1 MKPPVY
7 INAFGINCA
16 LGNNAAE
23 VAARL
28 FIGDTSGMVE
38 KAGWVPHQTVIVGA
52 VTATLPSIPKAL
64 ARFASRNNQV
74 LLQAANQIEAQVQQ
88 AVARFGSHRVGV
100 VLGTSTTGIAE
111 TEHYLADASQ
121 AERYCYQLQEQGSPA
136 QFLAAYWQLRGPAWV
151 VSTACSSSARAMIAA
166 KRLLDQ
172 GICDAVISGGADTLC
187 KLTLNGFTALEAV
200 SATRCDPFSAHR
212 NGINIGEGAG
222 VFLLSKTTD
231 LGGESVVQK
240 RAAPKSVARFCGG
253 GISMDAHHMS
263 APDPEGRGAVRAMQA
278 ALHEAGITA
287 TDIGYVNLHGTATR
301 QNDAMESHAMAQVF
315 PAGVPCSSTKPLT
328 GHALGAASA
337 IEASLCLLALN
348 GANGEGKL
356 PPHIWSGAVDA
367 SLPPLSF
374 TRVGQPV
381 STSNSHNLN
390 NRYMMS
396 NSFAFGGNNVS
407 LIFGHPL

>member
-16 LGNNAAE
+16 LGNNAAD

-28 FIGDTSGMVE
+28 FVGDTSGMVE
-38 KAGWVPHQTVIVGA
+38 QSGWIPQQTAIVGA
-52 VTATLPSIPKAL
+52 VTAALPSISPAF

-88 AVARFGSHRVGV
+88 AIARFGAHRIGV

-136 QFLAAYWQLRGPAWV
+136 QFLAAYWQLGGPAWV

-187 KLTLNGFTALEAV
+187 RLTLNGFTALEAV
-200 SATRCDPFSAHR
+200 SATRCDPFSARR

-222 VFLLSKTTD
+222 VFLMSKTSD
-231 LGGESVVQK
+231 LSGESTTEKSFPQ
-240 RAAPKSVARFCGG
+240 KSVARFCGG

-263 APDPEGRGAVRAMQA
+263 APDPEGGGAVRAMQA
-278 ALHEAGITA
+278 ALTEAGIAA

-337 IEASLCLLALN
+337 IEATLCLLALSGTN
-348 GANGEGKL
+348 DEHWL
-356 PPHIWSGAVDA
+356 PPHIWSGEIDP
-367 SLPPLSF
+367 SLPPLAF
-374 TRVGQPV
+374 TQVGQPV
-381 STSNSHNLN
+381 SASK